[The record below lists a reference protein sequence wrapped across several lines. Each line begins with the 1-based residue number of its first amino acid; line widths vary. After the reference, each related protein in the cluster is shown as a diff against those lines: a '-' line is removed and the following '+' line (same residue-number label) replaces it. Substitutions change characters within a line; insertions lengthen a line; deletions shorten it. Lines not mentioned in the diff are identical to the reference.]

1 MSSLTP
7 LRLQALRGS
16 LEHTLQRTG
25 ETIQRRIV
33 AAIGAIALIGVVG
46 LTWAGT
52 SWIAWLLAGQP
63 LERVRGAQT
72 VVLLGAVVLLVLVL
86 FALSAV
92 GRFVARHVTEP
103 AAALAAVSERVASG
117 DLLVQIGRTTA
128 DDDLGRLSRATEMM
142 VSELRRLVSV
152 MRDSARETAAMSA
165 EITAGTEQM
174 RTAASE
180 MAHTSGELS
189 SQSTDMAQTIQSAA
203 EDATRLKAI
212 VERVAEGTR
221 EGVTRNARI
230 RTLALENRGRLDA
243 SSTALEQLAAEARA
257 NAEAATALATAS
269 EEIRA
274 FVYLVRKIARQSKLL
289 ALNASM
295 EAARAGEQGEGFAVV
310 ASEIRKLAANSTNAA
325 ERTEQI
331 VNDVLLR
338 VEESRASSQR
348 TVETVAN
355 VQAATQSAV
364 NSFTLVEHAVIEAE
378 SWTTSIEQAAADSS
392 ALIGETTSRLDELA
406 RGTESFAAAMQQ
418 VAASAE
424 QQSAS
429 TEEIAAAAGAL
440 AEAARRVWQLVSA
453 FRLDENRAGAAPE
466 SAQRAAPAA

>member
-1 MSSLTP
+1 
-7 LRLQALRGS
+7 
-16 LEHTLQRTG
+16 
-25 ETIQRRIV
+25 
-33 AAIGAIALIGVVG
+33 
-46 LTWAGT
+46 
-52 SWIAWLLAGQP
+52 
-63 LERVRGAQT
+63 
-72 VVLLGAVVLLVLVL
+72 
-86 FALSAV
+86 
-92 GRFVARHVTEP
+92 
-103 AAALAAVSERVASG
+103 
-117 DLLVQIGRTTA
+117 
-128 DDDLGRLSRATEMM
+128 M
-142 VSELRRLVSV
+142 VSELRRLVSI

-180 MAHTSGELS
+180 MAHTSSELS
-189 SQSTDMAQTIQSAA
+189 DQATGMADTIQGAA
-203 EDATRLKAI
+203 GDATRLKAI
-212 VERVAEGTR
+212 VERLAEGTR
-221 EGVTRNARI
+221 EGVSRNARI
-230 RTLALENRGRLDA
+230 RTLAFENRGRLDA

-355 VQAATQSAV
+355 VQAATQGAV

-392 ALIGETTSRLDELA
+392 ALIGETTTRLDELA

-440 AEAARRVWQLVSA
+440 AEAARRVWQLVLA
-453 FRLDENRAGAAPE
+453 FRLDESHTGAASE
-466 SAQRAAPAA
+466 SQQRAAPAA